1 MGIETILPT
10 AALPAFPSE
19 KRPVGKPLF
28 TLEGLADVALRVEV
42 PLGVVET
49 TLRELLT
56 LAPGKVLMMDRL
68 TGESLPLTA
77 NGTTIAKG
85 EIRVHGE
92 RFAVRITEICG
103 RNGRPR
109 TGGPDPHA
117 KPASHA

>member
-1 MGIETILPT
+1 MAIETILPT
-10 AALPAFPSE
+10 AALPAFANE
-19 KRPVGKPLF
+19 RRAAGKPLF
-28 TLEGLADVALRVEV
+28 TLEGLSDVALRVEV

-49 TLRELLT
+49 TLGELLALT
-56 LAPGKVLMMDRL
+56 PGAVLMLDRL

-77 NGTTIAKG
+77 HGTAIARG

-109 TGGPDPHA
+109 TGGPEPHA
-117 KPASHA
+117 KPPSHA